1 MVVKRKKKFWVVGAT
16 VAVAVT
22 LGMTTTG
29 CSFKSKGTSK
39 TSDYVAEDVKNK
51 IIYQKNGGLYYA
63 DLKEDKEPALI
74 YDSGN
79 ADSRYTCKYTNDGK
93 YFYFFNDTDE
103 AKNLYQVDVGKLT
116 FSEEKNKKNLK
127 IVSSDISMEEQSH
140 YADFELV
147 DTDTLVY
154 ENEKDHGVYLYNG
167 KENQLLAKDASF
179 SANGVIKGTY
189 LLYKQED
196 KENYLKYDLKSG
208 NSSETNIPKEAGI
221 GQWSDKDG
229 ITYTLKEDDF
239 YKNYYWTKDGNDL
252 VPLAMHVNENGDG
265 VYHQPGIT
273 DASSAIDNTDGIII
287 FFKDR
292 EQDISYYDFVEDPYA
307 EYESNYD
314 NESYDEN
321 DYGDDEDDDE
331 DDDDEDDDEDYNYGG
346 DDYDYGDDGYD
357 YGDDDGY
364 DYGEDDGYDYGDN
377 DGYDYGDEEDDDY
390 NDESDIEYL
399 RKELR
404 KTIYS
409 RNNRLRD
416 LYCSD
421 KDSGENLV
429 AEGVVSAAYDAK
441 NKICIYQKVNLDQ
454 KICGIDEITTV
465 SEFEERMKEQPPEF
479 KAYAYVDGVN
489 QELSE
494 ISSGETIET
503 GGIKSSEDGKWYVI
517 SVGDGT
523 EDGNNQLMMFE
534 KTSEGLKKT
543 DFTAKNTNLGLCSWE
558 GNDLYYYEN
567 GNYCKYS
574 NGKSSVIFENASGVE
589 QQPDG
594 IYLLDDQSNGK
605 DVFSLA
611 DKNLHIQP
619 IESKL
624 IEASHIY
631 IDSKCILYLAKNEDG
646 EGTKLYLYTGGK
658 ENRLID
664 SDVQF
669 CWCNGEYDK

>member
-79 ADSRYTCKYTNDGK
+79 ADSCYTCKYTKDGK
-93 YFYFFNDTDE
+93 YFYFFNDTDK

-140 YADFELV
+140 DADFELV

-167 KENQLLAKDASF
+167 KENKLLAENAFYSKSGIAVGDNF
-179 SANGVIKGTY
+179 
-189 LLYKQED
+189 LYKQED
-196 KENYLKYDLKSG
+196 KENYFLYDMKTGKSK
-208 NSSETNIPKEAGI
+208 ETDIPSNTKLIERF
-221 GQWSDKDG
+221 SNDFS
-229 ITYTLKEDDF
+229 LMVPEDEQYVDIYWAKNGENPVLMAEHIDF
-239 YKNYYWTKDGNDL
+239 YAAGGINFPIDYTEGSMYIYKD
-252 VPLAMHVNENGDG
+252 ME
-265 VYHQPGIT
+265 QEIT
-273 DASSAIDNTDGIII
+273 
-287 FFKDR
+287 
-292 EQDISYYDFVEDPYA
+292 YYDFVEDPYA
-307 EYESNYD
+307 DEADMYDSDYSNYG
-314 NESYDEN
+314 DE
-321 DYGDDEDDDE
+321 DDDDEDEDDEDDDE
-331 DDDDEDDDEDYNYGG
+331 DDDDEDDEDED
-346 DDYDYGDDGYD
+346 
-357 YGDDDGY
+357 
-364 DYGEDDGYDYGDN
+364 EDDEDD
-377 DGYDYGDEEDDDY
+377 EDDDE
-390 NDESDIEYL
+390 DESSIEEQNNNTEGSIL
-399 RKELR
+399 GTQSIDEIREDLK
-404 KTIYS
+404 KQKYS
-409 RNNRLRD
+409 LNQKFKD
-416 LYCSD
+416 LYYSD
-421 KDSGENLV
+421 KDSGSEWIASGVLRV
-429 AEGVVSAAYDAK
+429 AGDPK
-441 NKICIYQKVNLDQ
+441 NHVCIYQKLDYDT
-454 KICGIDEITTV
+454 KLCNIDELENQWDFDSLI
-465 SEFEERMKEQPPEF
+465 KEQPPEF
-479 KAYAYVDGVN
+479 KAYAYVDGIN

-523 EDGNNQLMMFE
+523 KNGNNQLMMFE

-543 DFTAKNTNLGLCSWE
+543 DFTAKNTKLDSCSWE

-574 NGKSSVIFENASGVE
+574 NGKSSVIFKNASDVE

-594 IYLLDDQSNGK
+594 MYLLKTDIDGQET
-605 DVFSLA
+605 FSLA
-611 DKNLHIQP
+611 DKNFEIQP

-624 IEASHIY
+624 TENSSIY
-631 IDSKCILYLAKNEDG
+631 VNSKCILYMAGNEDG
-646 EGTKLYLYTGGK
+646 EGSKLYLYTGGK

-669 CWCNGEYDK
+669 CWCNGEYVG